1 MASDNEI
8 KALKEKADAIK
19 KDTLEFINT
28 AKGLSDLGLKDAKKL
43 VGYAKNNWKS
53 VLGVVAALGIGGALL
68 KRKAKKAKTKTTKA
82 KKTKRPAKKSK

>member
-8 KALKEKADAIK
+8 KVLKEKAEAIK

-28 AKGLSDLGLKDAKKL
+28 AKGLSNVGLKDAKKL
-43 VGYAKNNWKS
+43 VGYAKQNWKS

-68 KRKAKKAKTKTTKA
+68 KRRGSKTKKKVAKKTTKSKKAKKV
-82 KKTKRPAKKSK
+82 